1 MHTPVHSN
9 YGFNDPIPT
18 STSSPQDVQEQS
30 AGIQAPQYPAPASP
44 TFSSIAERQRMFM
57 DDAMIAE
64 QGAQERQDKVLAAGG
79 KAFVG
84 YDKML
89 RGFME
94 AKYAKPELKFWD
106 YAQNPSTSAAY
117 RLQGVK
123 KITADVEAGVDIKD
137 IPGMTFGSR
146 QKAGLKA
153 IFEKGASP
161 AAPTTGSGAGIDPTA
176 LPSKGSLA
184 AAQRDIESIGS
195 LPTSSQEAAGRE
207 LESIK
212 RDEKIFAGETDILKQ
227 LKGLKTTTKVSPGAM
242 EKYRPAGSAAPDM
255 SKPIYDDTGRKVFG
269 GTFDELEYAEA
280 DFYKARDEAKEATE
294 SASELITSLQE
305 GNMPIWGRIWG
316 EGKDPVEAFH
326 EKAAAEDLALENKF
340 KAEDAAS
347 RVRSSKF
354 IATGKKLHDEGGNYI
369 GDVGEAGG
377 KPIYENI
384 KNLPGGKG
392 LVDYQQIYKFTN
404 PEGASSYYRMAGKNT
419 AKPIKNPSKFISTA
433 GNNFDPKR
441 MALDNMTKV
450 DIDSGA
456 IEAAGGEYEFFKS
469 KEFKKAYPMPEAAGE
484 AAGEAAKGGLKSTFG
499 KVAGG
504 IGAGVSIASGAERLK
519 SKDQATQL
527 GGAMQVAGGA
537 AQAVALTN
545 FWNPAGWAA
554 AIPAALSIG
563 GGLMGGDRSA
573 IGRTPIGKSLRRLN
587 IS

>member
-1 MHTPVHSN
+1 MHTPTHSN

-57 DDAMIAE
+57 ADAVAAE
-64 QGAQERQDKVLAAGG
+64 QGAQGRQDKVLAVGG

-146 QKAGLKA
+146 QKEGLKGV
-153 IFEKGASP
+153 FGKGT
-161 AAPTTGSGAGIDPTA
+161 AP
-176 LPSKGSLA
+176 
-184 AAQRDIESIGS
+184 E
-195 LPTSSQEAAGRE
+195 
-207 LESIK
+207 
-212 RDEKIFAGETDILKQ
+212 
-227 LKGLKTTTKVSPGAM
+227 LKGKDLIIDTM
-242 EKYRPAGSAAPDM
+242 EKAGVDR
-255 SKPIYDDTGRKVFG
+255 I
-269 GTFDELEYAEA
+269 
-280 DFYKARDEAKEATE
+280 
-294 SASELITSLQE
+294 ASQ
-305 GNMPIWGRIWG
+305 
-316 EGKDPVEAFH
+316 
-326 EKAAAEDLALENKF
+326 AAEKKF
-340 KAEDAAS
+340 
-347 RVRSSKF
+347 
-354 IATGKKLHDEGGNYI
+354 ATPTVQD
-369 GDVGEAGG
+369 
-377 KPIYENI
+377 
-384 KNLPGGKG
+384 
-392 LVDYQQIYKFTN
+392 Q
-404 PEGASSYYRMAGKNT
+404 
-419 AKPIKNPSKFISTA
+419 
-433 GNNFDPKR
+433 
-441 MALDNMTKV
+441 
-450 DIDSGA
+450 
-456 IEAAGGEYEFFKS
+456 IEAAKQYKASSVGGIKDAA
-469 KEFKKAYPMPEAAGE
+469 KQKAQVLQQKNIDSLEIDPIANYRGDSVAEAVKPATE
-484 AAGEAAKGGLKSTFG
+484 EAAKGGLKSTLG

-504 IGAGVSIASGAERLK
+504 IGAGLSVASGVERLK

-563 GGLMGGDRSA
+563 GSFMGGDRSA